1 MWYDV
6 DFKKLA
12 VLLLPTFL
20 RKPVLVGYVQALFA
34 PLATLHYKWKVKRDE
49 DFYKLEHTGQRF
61 SLRKVLNDTFDPE
74 QRRLYTANGNAFP
87 RNHIYTRAEKKPVFL
102 GKMYLYQRS
111 EFLNTGVDFI
121 VFVPQEI
128 LDTQLYEV
136 QAIVD
141 FYKIEPKRYQIRP
154 I

>member
-12 VLLLPTFL
+12 ILLLPTFL
-20 RKPVLVGYVQALFA
+20 RKPVLVGYIQALFT
-34 PLATLHYKWKVKRDE
+34 PLSTLHYQWRLKREE
-49 DFYKLEHTGQRF
+49 DFYKLEHTGQRCY
-61 SLRKVLNDTFDPE
+61 LRKALNDEFDPE

-87 RNHIYTRAEKKPVFL
+87 RKYIYTRAEKKPVFL
-102 GKMYLYQRS
+102 GTTYLYQRS

-121 VFVPQEI
+121 VFVPKEI
-128 LDTQLYEV
+128 LETQLYEV
-136 QAIVD
+136 QAVVD